1 MAAAASENAYTISNV
16 EVSGNM
22 VTWDHLW
29 VNEVGEEYGQVG
41 QSAVVEE
48 VIILSWTWP
57 DGDFDP
63 PDTTAHMCA
72 CSS

>member
-16 EVSGNM
+16 EVSGNT

-29 VNEVGEEYGQVG
+29 VNEVGEEYGQAG

-48 VIILSWTWP
+48 VIILSWTRP

-63 PDTTAHMCA
+63 PETTAHMCA